1 MDRLYT
7 KEHIIDYFNKS
18 YKAQL
23 CGDLQLRFEDGD
35 RRVYGGVAKSKE
47 GIRILDIKVSNTSF
61 CPQSKVMLLGRMYN
75 EASWQ
80 YYLYNTLEQD
90 MQRSY
95 LESWRD
101 ADISEMLTIQDTTAK
116 NELHASILAD
126 KINNIQKELSFIDQ
140 VAQNEQIKEGL

>member
-1 MDRLYT
+1 
-7 KEHIIDYFNKS
+7 
-18 YKAQL
+18 
-23 CGDLQLRFEDGD
+23 
-35 RRVYGGVAKSKE
+35 
-47 GIRILDIKVSNTSF
+47 
-61 CPQSKVMLLGRMYN
+61 MLLGRMYN

-90 MQRSY
+90 MQSSY

-101 ADISEMLTIQDTTAK
+101 ADISELLTIQDTTAK